1 MRAKHAVAP
10 STLFEERWA
19 AEFSTGAS
27 ESKRL
32 ARSTST

>member
-1 MRAKHAVAP
+1 MRAKNAVAP
-10 STLFEERWA
+10 STLFKERWA

-27 ESKRL
+27 KRL